1 MSRTLRKPFVTK
13 SQPSTL
19 TAESYSGGLGG
30 RIDREKN
37 IVTGVKVCGIESV
50 NGNRYPSQVLEKAK
64 PKYDGLGVF
73 ENTGFHQT
81 GQISDLPTR
90 LKMGVLRNP
99 TVTAEGL
106 FADFH
111 YNPKH
116 SFIEQ
121 FLWSVENRPTDY
133 GFSHVAHRTFRTDP
147 TGVKVAESIN
157 AVHRVDIVADPATT
171 GGVFESVK
179 TKDNPM
185 TGREIAMEI
194 STAKDLDTFLAE
206 LFDALPSGAFGD
218 TEKQAA
224 IASLEM
230 HLGLDDS
237 SEDPVDAAAEDAA
250 AESFRKPRYGK
261 RGLWAASIISE
272 SLTTKRKTAKI
283 AKATALCDAEK
294 LPAHLRTE
302 VFLDQ
307 VAESMGNE
315 ARAKALIAD
324 RIANGKPASTNPND
338 PPPADGSG
346 NTAESQLPATQPPPN
361 SPVGQDK
368 VKSLV
373 AGYKAGK

>member
-1 MSRTLRKPFVTK
+1 MARTLRKPFVTK

-81 GQISDLPTR
+81 GQITDLPTR

-179 TKDNPM
+179 TKGNPM

-194 STAKDLDTFLAE
+194 STAKDLDSFLAE

-230 HLGLDDS
+230 HLGLADAG
-237 SEDPVDAAAEDAA
+237 EEPADPAAEDAA

-261 RGLWAASIISE
+261 RGAWAASIIAE
-272 SLTTKRKTAKI
+272 SLTTKRKGAKL

-294 LPAHLRTE
+294 LPAHLRTD

-307 VAESMGNE
+307 VAESLGNE
-315 ARAKALIAD
+315 AKAKALIAD
-324 RIANGKPASTNPND
+324 RIANGKPAGSSQNE
-338 PPPADGSG
+338 PPPAGSG
-346 NTAESQLPATQPPPN
+346 NASESKQPSTQPPPVA
-361 SPVGQDK
+361 PAGPGK
-368 VKSLV
+368 VKELV
-373 AGYKAGK
+373 ASYKAGK